1 VKTGQLIRSTF
12 YMLGGSGGV
21 LILSLAITVLLAKLL
36 SPRDLGI
43 LMAAEAFVELFTFF
57 FNIGFKNSIL
67 KFAAADKD
75 GFNAGLNKAIPS
87 ALIIKLIVLIPISF
101 CIYFVAQLSQA
112 DGELRQVI
120 YYYIGIY
127 VLESFASVFGIA
139 RKALGQFKLVAFLN
153 TFDKVLRLSVIYV
166 VLNYYGGML
175 LLVQCF
181 LLEKVLRLIISS
193 ATTLR
198 LLKPKLALD
207 QVAPMIKDSI
217 GYGLLDSLETIQN
230 KIDRTMLNSM
240 IGPIAVASYSI
251 PSKLNRAVKMIPQ
264 AITQVFLP
272 SMHDKAVSDIEQFK
286 WTSLQLSRFCSMAGV
301 LVAMLVYYWSVPI
314 LDLFFGDKYAEAILI
329 APLFAFVNLFWFLE
343 KAPELVILTN
353 ARHRDRMIVL
363 VLSIVTNI
371 ACNWIFIAKFGVV
384 GAVYGGIAAYGLKIL
399 SYWVFTW
406 RYLDLS
412 RIFLITA
419 PVLLLPF
426 TNIWVFAAAYISC
439 LFATKSLNLSD
450 LNRMLKALKNK

>member
-1 VKTGQLIRSTF
+1 
-12 YMLGGSGGV
+12 MLGGSGGV
-21 LILSLAITVLLAKLL
+21 LVLSLGITILLAKLL
-36 SPRDLGI
+36 SPHDLGI

-57 FNIGFKNSIL
+57 FNIGFKNSVL

-75 GFNAGLNKAIPS
+75 GFFAGLNKAIPS

-101 CIYFVAQLSQA
+101 CIYLVTQFSQA
-112 DGELRQVI
+112 DPTLRQVI

-139 RKALGQFKLVAFLN
+139 RKALGQFKLVSFLN
-153 TFDKVLRLSVIYV
+153 TFDKALRLSVIYV
-166 VLNYYGGML
+166 VLSYYGGLL

-181 LLEKVLRLIISS
+181 LFEKIIRLIVSS
-193 ATTLR
+193 LTTLR

-207 QVAPMIKDSI
+207 QVGPMIKDSI

-251 PSKLNRAVKMIPQ
+251 PAKLNRAVKMVPQ

-272 SMHDKAVSDIEQFK
+272 SMHDKAVSDIEHFK
-286 WTSLQLSRFCSMAGV
+286 WTAIQLSRFCSIAGV
-301 LVAMLVYYWSVPI
+301 LVATLVYYWSVPI
-314 LDLFFGDKYAEAILI
+314 LDWFFGDKYAEAILI

-343 KAPELVILTN
+343 KAPELVILTK
-353 ARHRDRMIVL
+353 AEHRDRMIVL

-384 GAVYGGIAAYGLKIL
+384 GAIYGGIAAYGLIIL

-412 RIFLITA
+412 KIFLITA
-419 PVLLLPF
+419 PALLMPF
-426 TNIWVFAAAYISC
+426 TNIWFFTFAYLVY
-439 LFATKSLNLSD
+439 LFITKSLNHSD
-450 LNRMLKALKNK
+450 LNRMLKAVKSK